1 MLIFAHLFEQASS
14 EARAAFG
21 NGGIY
26 LERFASK
33 VCHIEVQVFGDGY
46 GHVVHLWE
54 RDCSVQRRH
63 QKLVEEAPSPV
74 LDATTRQKICD
85 TALKLAE
92 GIGYVGAGT
101 VEFIYDASSRDFYF
115 IEMNTRIQV
124 EHPVTEMLT
133 GVDLVVEQLRVAA
146 GERLSFAQADI
157 KALGHSIEFRINA
170 EDSERGFVPSPGTVT
185 EWRPPQRSDVRL
197 DSHVYPGYA
206 VPRHYDSLLAKLIVL
221 GTNRADAIARAI
233 QALGS
238 FEVNGLATTLPFHR
252 KLLVNPCF
260 IEGSIYTRW
269 VETEFI
275 NV

>member
-1 MLIFAHLFEQASS
+1 MCVAPDADSFAFVRASLERGTS
-14 EARAAFG
+14 SIG

-92 GIGYVGAGT
+92 GIGDVGAGT

-170 EDSERGFVPSPGTVT
+170 ETPSAVSYLRPVP
-185 EWRPPQRSDVRL
+185 
-197 DSHVYPGYA
+197 
-206 VPRHYDSLLAKLIVL
+206 
-221 GTNRADAIARAI
+221 
-233 QALGS
+233 
-238 FEVNGLATTLPFHR
+238 
-252 KLLVNPCF
+252 
-260 IEGSIYTRW
+260 
-269 VETEFI
+269 
-275 NV
+275 